1 MALTVDHIRFID
13 HYLIHSEVVFADLRA
28 EMTDHIASAVE
39 AKMQTENLDFYDAF
53 KNYMAVHKKEILKG
67 NKDSAG
73 YSFSVLKQ
81 FGKFLITPQM
91 LAFAVLNF
99 VLLTIYFRYNG
110 LGILKM
116 IGPNTPLY
124 TVMAIAVLQLVLF
137 FAVLKKR
144 FYYIEKNSFILAFLY
159 YPALVFIDRQDY
171 NTLNI
176 YLVEGYVYLTLAYVI
191 YVLSTTYRFVQ
202 SNPLR
207 SV

>member
-1 MALTVDHIRFID
+1 MALTLDHIRFID
-13 HYLIHSEVVFADLRA
+13 QYLIHSEVVFADLRA

-39 AKMQTENLDFYDAF
+39 AKMQAENLDFYEAF
-53 KNYMAVHKKEILKG
+53 KNYMALHKKEILKG

-99 VLLTIYFRYNG
+99 LLLTVYFRYNG
-110 LGILKM
+110 LGILNL

-124 TVMAIAVLQLVLF
+124 TVMAIAVLQLILF

-159 YPALVFIDRQDY
+159 YPALVFMDRRDY
-171 NTLNI
+171 NSLNI

-202 SNPLR
+202 SNPLKTA
-207 SV
+207 